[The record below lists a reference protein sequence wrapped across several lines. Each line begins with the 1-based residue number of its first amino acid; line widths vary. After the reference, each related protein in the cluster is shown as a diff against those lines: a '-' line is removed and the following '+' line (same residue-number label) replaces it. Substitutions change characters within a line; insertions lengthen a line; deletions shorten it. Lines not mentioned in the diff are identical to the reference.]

1 MAAGGSS
8 SVDQPPRLL
17 VAAAALVVYH
27 IAPRRT
33 GARHPVVSLFP
44 THASAAHG
52 DATARTAWPLAPR
65 RHTGDGTARPLDRRS
80 NSAHETGKACART
93 SPGHACQA
101 TPIPCL
107 VQMKNLG
114 MHQESTRLSDALM
127 IDDAACM
134 IDL

>member
-8 SVDQPPRLL
+8 SVDQPPWLL
-17 VAAAALVVYH
+17 VAAALVVYH

-65 RHTGDGTARPLDRRS
+65 RHTGPIDRSIAAATAL
-80 NSAHETGKACART
+80 TKQGKACART